1 MTRRGFTKQDSND
14 IEQTVARTIVLRYS
28 WRESLQYI
36 KTQIGFSITEQGYY
50 KVKKRLKG
58 KGREWVQ
65 QMQQDHDSF
74 LSEYRQRY
82 EEMIQTQRDLQYIA
96 IRNKDNN
103 PLAAV
108 KALMGYHQITN
119 DLAALIDLLPYVAG
133 GSSTKVENN
142 DRLTFAGDQQQSEK
156 TSTRTEATTRRTNN
170 SVF

>member
-36 KTQIGFSITEQGYY
+36 KDQIGFSITEQGYY
-50 KVKKRLKG
+50 KVKKRLMG

-65 QMQQDHDSF
+65 QMQQDQDSF

-96 IRNKDNN
+96 IKNKDDN
-103 PLAAV
+103 PLTAV

-119 DLAALIDLLPYVAG
+119 DLAVLIDLLPYVAG

-142 DRLTFAGDQQQSEK
+142 DRLTFAGNQQQSEK
-156 TSTRTEATTRRTNN
+156 TSSRTEATRTNN